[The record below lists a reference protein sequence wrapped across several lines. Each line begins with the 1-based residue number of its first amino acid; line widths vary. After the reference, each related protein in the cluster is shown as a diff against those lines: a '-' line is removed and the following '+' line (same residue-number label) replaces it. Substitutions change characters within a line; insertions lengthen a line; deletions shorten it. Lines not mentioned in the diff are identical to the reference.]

1 MHKPKHF
8 IRTTHART
16 DSNACFFG
24 HRDILRF
31 CRFATALTATSIGE
45 TATTDPKNG
54 SNVLGQSVQVRPLQ
68 FPIQQMPQTVAVQ
81 VPVTTN
87 NGQTIYQ
94 TVHFP
99 VQALSNVFNVPQMM
113 PQVTQVSCFLYF
125 LYKNSQNN
133 FTFVSYKKN
142 RLLIVIFDLLFFFII
157 IPTCSGAF

>member
-54 SNVLGQSVQVRPLQ
+54 SNVLGQSVQVPHSTDAANGRCAGASHH
-68 FPIQQMPQTVAVQ
+68 QQWSDHLPDRSLSCSSVVQ
-81 VPVTTN
+81 R
-87 NGQTIYQ
+87 
-94 TVHFP
+94 F
-99 VQALSNVFNVPQMM
+99 
-113 PQVTQVSCFLYF
+113 
-125 LYKNSQNN
+125 
-133 FTFVSYKKN
+133 
-142 RLLIVIFDLLFFFII
+142 
-157 IPTCSGAF
+157 